1 MKERLQ
7 QILNDH
13 GIFGEEVETVLNAV
27 HDMLVYVTDDLK
39 ENEPDAINT
48 IDEMERAASVICDL
62 QTNLSYYDMED

>member
-13 GIFGEEVETVLNAV
+13 GIFGEEVETVLCAV
-27 HDMLVYVTDDLK
+27 HDMLVCVTDDLK
-39 ENEPDAINT
+39 KNEPNAINA

-62 QTNLSYYDMED
+62 QTDLSYYDIDG

>member
-1 MKERLQ
+1 M
-7 QILNDH
+7 
-13 GIFGEEVETVLNAV
+13 ETVLNAV
-27 HDMLVYVTDDLK
+27 YDMLVYVTDDLK